1 MRSLKEF
8 WRSVNLTGNQTLK
21 MSNVGDLRF
30 WRSVNL
36 TGNQTLCLGFQ
47 ASHLF
52 WRSVNLTGNQTRI
65 HRDRNEVFVLAQCQ
79 SDW

>member
-1 MRSLKEF
+1 MR
-8 WRSVNLTGNQTLK
+8 TI
-21 MSNVGDLRF
+21 RF

-36 TGNQTLCLGFQ
+36 TGNQTSRFFSIVGETFWRSVNLTGNQTGCRAFVF
-47 ASHLF
+47 AAEF